1 MKSGGY
7 TIASGGRRRGSE
19 GKQASVVREQAGQG
33 MNLGRGL
40 GEVTGLGLPFQV
52 EIFLGRLVT

>member
-19 GKQASVVREQAGQG
+19 GTQASVVREQAGQG
-33 MNLGRGL
+33 MNLGRRL
-40 GEVTGLGLPFQV
+40 GEVT
-52 EIFLGRLVT
+52 